1 MLIMVGLNIVQ
12 SKRREKRTGRE
23 NLLGYGEETK
33 PRSRNLGEIVAKYRK
48 SKDASSLA
56 MSAKNKLVQRQEK
69 LGKINNQTEELE
81 GNSEDY
87 ASLANE
93 LLKKMEK
100 RKWWQ
105 I

>member
-1 MLIMVGLNIVQ
+1 LYNNYQ
-12 SKRREKRTGRE
+12 
-23 NLLGYGEETK
+23 
-33 PRSRNLGEIVAKYRK
+33 
-48 SKDASSLA
+48 
-56 MSAKNKLVQRQEK
+56 
-69 LGKINNQTEELE
+69 KINNQTEELE